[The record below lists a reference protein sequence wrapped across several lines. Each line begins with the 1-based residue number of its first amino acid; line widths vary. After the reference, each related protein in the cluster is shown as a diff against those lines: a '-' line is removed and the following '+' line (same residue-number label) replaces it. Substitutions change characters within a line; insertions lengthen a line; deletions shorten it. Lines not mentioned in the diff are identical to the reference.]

1 MTRLFKCWL
10 AAGML
15 VRLACAEAAT
25 PATVATSATAPIP
38 AAPTPA
44 AAATATAPATEA
56 SARPLTIQE
65 LMDTRVDPS
74 ADVLWDSVAFIAS
87 AKGEEDR
94 RPRTPAEWDAVRQ
107 SALALIEAVNEVSA
121 PGRRVASVD
130 KEPGPGEL
138 RASAIQ
144 RRIDANPEA
153 FARHARV
160 LVSAAKRALTAI
172 DAKNADALMT
182 AGGLIDEACEACH
195 MVYWYPHQA
204 RKGLGR

>member
-1 MTRLFKCWL
+1 MTRAVKCCWI

-15 VRLACAEAAT
+15 VQLACAEAAT
-25 PATVATSATAPIP
+25 PA
-38 AAPTPA
+38 
-44 AAATATAPATEA
+44 ATATPATAAPAPATATEE
-56 SARPLTIQE
+56 SPPRPLTIQE

-153 FARHARV
+153 FARHARA
-160 LVSAAKRALTAI
+160 LVSATEKALTAI
-172 DAKNADALMT
+172 DAKNADALMS

-195 MVYWYPHQA
+195 VVYWYPHQA
-204 RKGLGR
+204 RKGSGR

>member
-1 MTRLFKCWL
+1 
-10 AAGML
+10 
-15 VRLACAEAAT
+15 
-25 PATVATSATAPIP
+25 
-38 AAPTPA
+38 
-44 AAATATAPATEA
+44 
-56 SARPLTIQE
+56 
-65 LMDTRVDPS
+65 MDTRVDPS

>member
-1 MTRLFKCWL
+1 MTRLSKYCWI
-10 AAGML
+10 AAAVL
-15 VRLACAEAAT
+15 VQLQLACADAG
-25 PATVATSATAPIP
+25 IP
-38 AAPTPA
+38 AA
-44 AAATATAPATEA
+44 AAATATTAAATAATPAMPPGE
-56 SARPLTIQE
+56 SPQRPLTIQE
-65 LMDTRVDPS
+65 LMDSRIDPS

-107 SALALIEAVNEVSA
+107 SALALIGAVDELA
-121 PGRRVASVD
+121 TPGRRVASVE

-144 RRIDANPEA
+144 RRIDANPAA

-160 LVSAAKRALTAI
+160 LESAAQKALTAI

-195 MVYWYPHQA
+195 VIYWYPHQA
-204 RKGLGR
+204 QFGR

>member
-1 MTRLFKCWL
+1 MTRLSKCCWI
-10 AAGML
+10 AAATL
-15 VRLACAEAAT
+15 VQLQLACAD
-25 PATVATSATAPIP
+25 APQR
-38 AAPTPA
+38 A
-44 AAATATAPATEA
+44 
-56 SARPLTIQE
+56 LTIQE

-94 RPRTPAEWDAVRQ
+94 RPRTPAEWGAVRR
-107 SALALIEAVNEVSA
+107 SALALIEAVDELA
-121 PGRRVASVD
+121 TPGRRVAAVE

-144 RRIDANPEA
+144 RRIDANPAA

-160 LVSAAKRALTAI
+160 LESAAQKALAAI

-182 AGGLIDEACEACH
+182 AGGIIDEACEACH
-195 MVYWYPHQA
+195 VVYWYPHQ
-204 RKGLGR
+204 KGLGR